1 MIRTAIIGL
10 ALIGL
15 ASAAQARDVGG
26 NYKANGTNFDGSPYS
41 GTASI
46 SITSNTTCEITW
58 VTGSTTSSGFCMRN
72 QDAFA
77 AGYVMGDSTIG
88 LVIYKIMPDGT
99 LNGIWTIAGKNGAGT
114 EVLTPQ

>member
-1 MIRTAIIGL
+1 MIKTAIIALTLFGL
-10 ALIGL
+10 AGI
-15 ASAAQARDVGG
+15 ANARDLGG
-26 NYKANGTNFDGSPYS
+26 NYSANGTNFDGSPYN

-46 SITSNTTCEITW
+46 SITSDTTCAITW
-58 VTGSTTSSGFCMRN
+58 VTGGTSSSGFCMRN

-77 AGYVMGDSTIG
+77 AGYVMGDSIG
-88 LVIYKIMPDGT
+88 LVIYKIMPDGS